1 LLLFKVGFVSM
12 RWQALYL
19 AAELQE
25 FSKNL
30 RAKLWL
36 MNEAI
41 AKPPTPL
48 TSPQKLF
55 GDDSASSGSF
65 VKSPFKKRPLE

>member
-1 LLLFKVGFVSM
+1 L
-12 RWQALYL
+12 QTLYL
-19 AAELQE
+19 AAELQLQE
-25 FSKNL
+25 ITRKFGTEVFGISKNL

-41 AKPPTPL
+41 VNPPTPL

-55 GDDSASSGSF
+55 VHESASSGSL
-65 VKSPFKKRPLE
+65 VKKRPLE